1 MEDQKPAKRKGLAV
15 SSLGILLIDVFVLLA
30 MAVFV
35 PFMIRNCENI
45 YSTIA
50 RDAPAVFEFFFSIYS
65 IDYVIF
71 FVLLILL
78 LIVKEIL
85 IRNKKAALAINIM
98 AGAGAIIFA
107 FIITIVPMVLLHII
121 IRPV

>member
-1 MEDQKPAKRKGLAV
+1 MEDHIPAKRKGRAV
-15 SSLGILLIDVFVLLA
+15 SGLGILLIDVFLLLVLA
-30 MAVFV
+30 FGV
-35 PFMIRNCENI
+35 PFMIRSCENI

-85 IRNKKAALAINIM
+85 IRNKKATLVINIIT
-98 AGAGAIIFA
+98 AGVAIIFA
-107 FIITIVPMVLLHII
+107 LIITIVPMVLLHMI
-121 IRPV
+121 IRPF